1 MTGDFLVPGGEGSD
15 AFARHVRPRLMER
28 LRAIGLDVEYHRG
41 EGDRLFHRDAAG
53 NEVEVLDL
61 VGGFG
66 AGLLGHNHPAIVGRA
81 REILAAARP
90 FHAQASA
97 RPVAGELGRRLS
109 GVVGAVTGG
118 EYVVTFAGSGTEAVE
133 GALKHAELERVR
145 GGEVLLDDLR
155 ERIHELRLQVRE
167 GKAHLDSGLFRETE
181 ERTGTPSVG
190 SLEEMADALLR
201 TARDA
206 VERPPLFLALERAF
220 HGKTTGSLRL
230 TAGREY
236 RTPWRHL
243 GPRTLLL
250 PVAGDGDARRA
261 PGGGEGPGNPG
272 VDDALDPLRAALR
285 EVLAHETRH
294 VPFPEVAPDG
304 RVVLGVRTVTGIAGC
319 FVEPI
324 QGEGG
329 IREIPVPVL
338 ALLREAADAHGFPLV
353 MDEIQSGMGR
363 TGDFLASEAAG
374 VHADYYLLSKSLGG
388 GVAKISALLVD
399 RERYVEDFGY
409 LHTSTFAD
417 DDFSCGIALKVVDL
431 LESKGGILLRQ
442 VRERGAYFLSRLE
455 GLRARYPGLLRAVRG
470 RGLMIGIEV
479 RPPRDS
485 ASPLLR
491 VLAEQDLLGFVL
503 CGHLLHRE
511 RIRVAPAISSH
522 GTLRLQPSAFIT
534 EEAIDRFCEALER
547 VLVRLG
553 DRDVLALTAFLHGE
567 DGAKRENAAKREDVA
582 MEAEADAVASTLQG
596 IAP

>member
-1 MTGDFLVPGGEGSD
+1 MTGDLLVPGGQGSE

-81 REILAAARP
+81 REILEAGRP

-109 GVVGAVTGG
+109 GLVGAVTGR
-118 EYVVTFAGSGTEAVE
+118 EYVVTFAGSGSEAVE

-145 GGEVLLDDLR
+145 GGEALLDELR

-167 GKAHLDSGLFRETE
+167 GNARLGSGLFRETE
-181 ERTGTPSVG
+181 ERTGTPSVA
-190 SLEEMADALLR
+190 SMEEMAEALLR
-201 TARDA
+201 IAREA

-243 GPRTLLL
+243 GPRTVLL
-250 PVAGDGDARRA
+250 PLGGFGDDPRASGGGDGPHNAGGGDGPGS
-261 PGGGEGPGNPG
+261 PGG
-272 VDDALDPLRAALR
+272 DDALDPLKAALL
-285 EVLAHETRH
+285 EVLAHEARH

-388 GVAKISALLVD
+388 GLAKISALLVD

-417 DDFSCGIALKVVDL
+417 DDFSCGIALKVLDL
-431 LESKGGILLRQ
+431 LESEGGILLRQ

-455 GLRARYPGLLRAVRG
+455 GLRARYPGQLRAVRG

-503 CGHLLHRE
+503 CGHLLHQE

-547 VLVRLG
+547 VLERL
-553 DRDVLALTAFLHGE
+553 RDGEVLALTGFLHE
-567 DGAKRENAAKREDVA
+567 KDGAKRANAV
-582 MEAEADAVASTLQG
+582 TPHLQG

>member
-1 MTGDFLVPGGEGSD
+1 VTRDSLVPGGDGAE
-15 AFARHVRPRLMER
+15 AFARHVRPELMER

-41 EGDRLFHRDAAG
+41 EGDRLFHRDPAG
-53 NEVEVLDL
+53 NEAEVLDL

-66 AGLLGHNHPAIVGRA
+66 AGLLGHNHPAIVARA
-81 REILAAARP
+81 REILEAGRP

-97 RPVAGELGRRLS
+97 RPLAGELGRRLS
-109 GVVGAVTGG
+109 GKVGAITGR
-118 EYVVTFAGSGTEAVE
+118 EYVATFAGSGTEAVE

-145 GGEVLLDDLR
+145 RGEALLAELR

-167 GKAHLDSGLFRETE
+167 GRAHLGSAVFRDVE

-201 TARDA
+201 TARDV

-250 PVAGDGDARRA
+250 PVGGGGDGGRA
-261 PGGGEGPGNPG
+261 PGGGGGG
-272 VDDALDPLRAALR
+272 SGAIDALQAALR
-285 EVLAHETRH
+285 GAIAQETRH

-304 RVVLGVRTVTGIAGC
+304 AVVLGVRTVTGIAGC

-329 IREIPVPVL
+329 IREIPAEVL

-363 TGDFLASEAAG
+363 TGDFLASQASG
-374 VHADYYLLSKSLGG
+374 VRGDYYLLSKSLGG
-388 GVAKISALLVD
+388 GMAKISALLVD
-399 RERYVEDFGY
+399 RERYMDDFGY

-417 DDFSCGIALKVVDL
+417 DDFSCGIALKVLDL
-431 LESKGGILLRQ
+431 LEADGGVLLQR

-455 GLRARYPGLLRAVRG
+455 ELQMRYPGQLRAVRG
-470 RGLMIGIEV
+470 RGLMIGIELAPPWT
-479 RPPRDS
+479 RPRRSSGCWPSRTSWASSSAATSCTRS
-485 ASPLLR
+485 ASGWRRPSPPTGR
-491 VLAEQDLLGFVL
+491 CACSPPPSSRRRRSTASVLPWNGCWCA
-503 CGHLLHRE
+503 
-511 RIRVAPAISSH
+511 
-522 GTLRLQPSAFIT
+522 
-534 EEAIDRFCEALER
+534 
-547 VLVRLG
+547 
-553 DRDVLALTAFLHGE
+553 
-567 DGAKRENAAKREDVA
+567 
-582 MEAEADAVASTLQG
+582 
-596 IAP
+596 